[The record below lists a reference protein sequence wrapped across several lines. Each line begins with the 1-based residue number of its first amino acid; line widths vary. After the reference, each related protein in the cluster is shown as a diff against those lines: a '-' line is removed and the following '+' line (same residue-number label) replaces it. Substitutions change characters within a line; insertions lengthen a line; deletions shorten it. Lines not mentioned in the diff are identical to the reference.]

1 MLGSVKPIDGAD
13 QRSLDPGS
21 DTPRLTGLRRRIV
34 SYRMPSRNVIGEY
47 LRARRELLRPG
58 DVGLRDLGRRHTPG
72 LRREEVAML
81 AGVSADYYI
90 RLEQGRDHHPSAQVL
105 DALARVLQLDADATA
120 HLHGLA
126 QPPARRSRRSSRR
139 ERPPAATVELMMS
152 WPTTPA
158 YIFGRYLDV
167 LAANPLATALAPWF
181 TPGENL
187 LKGAFLDP
195 RRRELRPDWQRSL
208 PGTVAALR
216 ANVGPDIDD
225 PRLTELVG
233 ELSLRSEDF
242 RQLWARHDARPKGSG
257 TTVMLH
263 PQVGRL
269 ELSYTKFPIPDTDR
283 QTLSIYHAAPGS
295 SSERALA
302 LLATMTV
309 REREPERTLRG

>member
-1 MLGSVKPIDGAD
+1 
-13 QRSLDPGS
+13 
-21 DTPRLTGLRRRIV
+21 
-34 SYRMPSRNVIGEY
+34 MPAANVIGEY
-47 LRARRELLRPG
+47 LRARRELVQPEE
-58 DVGLRDLGRRHTPG
+58 VGLPNVGRRRTPG

-90 RLEQGRDHHPSAQVL
+90 RLEQGRDQHPSAQVL
-105 DALARVLQLDADATA
+105 DALARVLRLDEDATV

-126 QPPARRSRRSSRR
+126 QPPAQRRRRGSRP
-139 ERPPAATVELMMS
+139 ERPPAAIVELMMS

-167 LAANPLATALAPWF
+167 LAANPLASALAPWF

-187 LKGAFLDP
+187 VRGAFLDP
-195 RRRELRPDWQRSL
+195 RRRELRPDWERSL
-208 PGTVAALR
+208 GGTVAALR

-233 ELSLRSEDF
+233 ELSLRSEEF
-242 RQLWARHDARPKGSG
+242 RQLWARHDARPKGTG
-257 TTVMLH
+257 TTTMHH

-295 SSERALA
+295 ASERALA
-302 LLATMTV
+302 VLATTTV
-309 REREPERTLRG
+309 REREPERTLRD

>member
-1 MLGSVKPIDGAD
+1 MP
-13 QRSLDPGS
+13 PG
-21 DTPRLTGLRRRIV
+21 
-34 SYRMPSRNVIGEY
+34 NVIGEY
-47 LRARRELLRPG
+47 LRARRELLQPEE
-58 DVGLRDLGRRHTPG
+58 VGLPNLGRRRTPG

-90 RLEQGRDHHPSAQVL
+90 RLEQGRDQHPSAQVL
-105 DALARVLQLDADATA
+105 DALARVLQLDEDATA

-126 QPPARRSRRSSRR
+126 QPPAHRRRRSRRPQ
-139 ERPPAATVELMMS
+139 RPPAAIVELMMS

-158 YIFGRYLDV
+158 YVFGRYLDV

-187 LKGAFLDP
+187 VRGAFLDP
-195 RRRELRPDWQRSL
+195 RRRELRPDWERSL
-208 PGTVAALR
+208 GGMVAALR

-233 ELSLRSEDF
+233 ELSLRSEKF
-242 RQLWARHDARPKGSG
+242 RRLWARHDARPKGSG
-257 TTVMLH
+257 TSVLQH

-302 LLATMTV
+302 LLATTTV
-309 REREPERTLRG
+309 HEREPERVLRD